1 MPTPRK
7 RIGYLPSIEIQNI
20 ISNIS
25 HEKKIS
31 QSKLTG
37 LLVEEALSLRG
48 IIEQGS
54 KKNKSNNNSNMTDYI
69 SSIKNKNKIQSINNH
84 KDTISNTSEYKDEEY
99 ELLSDYLKFK
109 RFKKMLK
116 LIKDENIDINIV
128 WLYSKKVLLFFFFIW
143 DGQFKS
149 R

>member
-128 WLYSKKVLLFFFFIW
+128 
-143 DGQFKS
+143 
-149 R
+149 